1 MDSLNLW
8 GSRDEGSTGW
18 KKAAKVNCTIL
29 AAMSVTLIGCLITV
43 TAKVGGIKH
52 TLPFYGGGCDGGS
65 VSQVNTVLHLLINII
80 STLVLASSNFF
91 MQVLNSPSRE
101 ELNKA
106 HLKGSWMGIGI
117 PSVRN
122 AFSVSRFKTWCWIC
136 LFISSI
142 PMHLFFNS
150 AIFQEDQR
158 NSDFHMT
165 IATEE
170 FLNEGFFY
178 PPGASLVQP
187 GFTFWSNIGVII
199 NESHNFGKIDGF
211 VRGPFGTP
219 VNLTDYADENSAAT
233 KNVSHTALTAGR
245 WERIEIG
252 DCKQEYIACSGL
264 KRHRNLVLIIDKPGG
279 WVPNNIWH
287 LKDNQTE
294 LWNRYMPVDQPNNLF
309 FNAQCVMYA
318 SRSSTSPTQCQTSCT
333 QALGAYFDYPHTQEE
348 FVGAPDWNY
357 PFFNNGTIYMINS
370 SVTATTVN
378 ISGVNHT
385 PAHGTTLTSG
395 LQPGT
400 FDLSVKYCLAEP
412 IDWTCHI
419 AISPTLLLAVTLCVI
434 FKTCTAIVVTVVL
447 SRRNQP
453 PLVTLGD
460 AMESFIKKPD
470 PVTAGMCTIGQHD
483 IRRAMIR
490 SNVSVV
496 PGPRQW
502 QALKRRRGSA
512 IPKSVWAASYILFAI
527 GIGICVFFFDS
538 INSGGGLT
546 GSFFESEQNLFIDMP
561 ITFVSGVLLAN
572 SPQLLLS
579 FCYLAYNNLF
589 TRLQT
594 AREWSLFS
602 EGYHALRVTDPKSDQ
617 YSTYRLQ
624 LPYKYSIPL
633 ILISIFLHWL
643 LSNTIYLFVSTG
655 GYFGTDS
662 FIVNNRNDP
671 SLPPNTAVAV
681 GYSSW
686 SLLTLLIVSC
696 VLTLVP
702 IILSLKRLPSNMV
715 HIGSNSL
722 ALSAACHVS
731 PLSHAVKARSNSLL
745 SKSPVTSKFDLP
757 ATPQSLELP
766 RTRPAGESYSYE
778 GIKNDGIE
786 MQNLTPISN
795 TTTRQSSQL
804 SLSSR
809 QLLPD
814 HDRCSEDS
822 TDSGDDQQGSPYTK
836 LARSKV
842 RWGVVKIPP
851 EWHAEYD
858 NEAGPVGHLSFGV
871 EEDDV
876 QPPEP
881 GELYA

>member
-80 STLVLASSNFF
+80 STLVVTSSNFF

-187 GFTFWSNIGVII
+187 
-199 NESHNFGKIDGF
+199 DGF

-279 WVPNNIWH
+279 W
-287 LKDNQTE
+287 
-294 LWNRYMPVDQPNNLF
+294 
-309 FNAQCVMYA
+309 
-318 SRSSTSPTQCQTSCT
+318 CQTSCT

-538 INSGGGLT
+538 INSAPLNVKCST

>member
-1 MDSLNLW
+1 MDSLNFW
-8 GSRDEGSTGW
+8 GSRDGGSTGW
-18 KKAAKVNCTIL
+18 KQAAKVNCTIL
-29 AAMSVTLIGCLITV
+29 AATSVTLIGCLIAV
-43 TAKVGGIKH
+43 TTKVGGIKH
-52 TLPFYGGGCDGGS
+52 TLPFYHGGCDGGS
-65 VSQVNTVLHLLINII
+65 VSQVNVVLHLLINII
-80 STLVLASSNFF
+80 STLVVTSSNFF

-101 ELNKA
+101 ELNTA
-106 HLKGSWMGIGI
+106 HFKGSWVGVGI

-136 LFISSI
+136 LLISSI
-142 PMHLFFNS
+142 PMHLLFNS
-150 AIFQEDQR
+150 TIFQADQR
-158 NSDFHMT
+158 NSDFHVT

-170 FLNEGFFY
+170 FVNGGPFY

-187 GFTFWSNIGVII
+187 GFTSWEYQGGLI
-199 NESHNFGKIDGF
+199 NESYDFGDLSGF
-211 VRGPFGTP
+211 VDGPFGTP
-219 VNLTDYADENSAAT
+219 VNLTDYADDNSAAV
-233 KNVSHTALTAGR
+233 KNVSDTALAASR

-252 DCKQEYIACSGL
+252 DCKQEYIKCSGL
-264 KRHRNLVLIIDKPGG
+264 KRHRHLVLVIDKPGG
-279 WVPNNIWH
+279 WIPNNIWH
-287 LKDNQTE
+287 LMDNQTE
-294 LWNRYMPVDQPNNLF
+294 LWNRYMPVDQPNHLLY
-309 FNAQCVMYA
+309 NAQCVIRTYG
-318 SRSSTSPTQCQTSCT
+318 S
-333 QALGAYFDYPHTQEE
+333 
-348 FVGAPDWNY
+348 
-357 PFFNNGTIYMINS
+357 
-370 SVTATTVN
+370 
-378 ISGVNHT
+378 
-385 PAHGTTLTSG
+385 TLTSG

-419 AISPTLLLAVTLCVI
+419 AVSPTLLLAVTLCVI

-460 AMESFIKKPD
+460 VIESFIEKPD
-470 PVTAGMCTIGQHD
+470 PVTAGICTIGQHD
-483 IRRAMIR
+483 IRRAMMR
-490 SNVSVV
+490 SKAFVV

-502 QALKRRRGSA
+502 QVLKSRRGSA
-512 IPKSVWAASYILFAI
+512 IPKSVWATSYLLFAI
-527 GIGICVFFFDS
+527 GIGICVFFFNS
-538 INSGGGLT
+538 ISSSGSLT
-546 GSFFESEQNLFIDMP
+546 GSFFESEQNPFIDMP
-561 ITFVSGVLLAN
+561 ITFMSGVLLAN

-579 FCYLAYNNLF
+579 LCYLAYNNLF
-589 TRLQT
+589 TRLQM

-602 EGYHALRVTDPKSDQ
+602 EGYHALRVTDPKGDQ

-624 LPYKYSIPL
+624 LPYKYSISL

-643 LSNTIYLFVSTG
+643 LSNTIYLFISTG
-655 GYFGTDS
+655 GKPLFSLIQKYEQLGYFGTDG
-662 FIVNNRNDP
+662 FITNTRNDP

-686 SLLTLLIVSC
+686 SLLGLLIVSC
-696 VLTLVP
+696 ILILVP

-731 PLSHAVKARSNSLL
+731 PLSRAVKARSNPLL
-745 SKSPVTSKFDLP
+745 SESPTMSNSNLP
-757 ATPQSLELP
+757 LAPQCLEPP
-766 RTRPAGESYSYE
+766 RTLFEGEAYSYE
-778 GIKNDGIE
+778 GIGNNSIE
-786 MQNLTPISN
+786 MQYLTPISN
-795 TTTRQSSQL
+795 TTTRQPSQL

-809 QLLPD
+809 RLLPD

-836 LARSKV
+836 LVRSKI
-842 RWGVVKIPP
+842 RWGVVKMPP

-876 QPPEP
+876 QSPEL